1 MSDLTDLLD
10 DVLYAHRSRIGT
22 HYETCYLDHVACLA
36 SLIRD
41 RLDNAAVRSNN

>member
-10 DVLYAHRSRIGT
+10 DVLYRHQARIGT

-36 SLIRD
+36 SLIRV
-41 RLDNAAVRSNN
+41 RLEEE